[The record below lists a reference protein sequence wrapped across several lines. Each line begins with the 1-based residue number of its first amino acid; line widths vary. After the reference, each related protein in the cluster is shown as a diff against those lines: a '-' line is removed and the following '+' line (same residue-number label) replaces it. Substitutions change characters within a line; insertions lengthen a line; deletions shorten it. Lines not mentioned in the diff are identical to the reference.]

1 MKSNITDK
9 ELLNLAFTDKKL
21 FKLKVD
27 TILENDLV
35 EIDVRNILEKS
46 LSWLDITTLKND
58 DYKKSIIDIVNK
70 SVYNVNGNIGL
81 VAGICIYSNLLPVL
95 NQLSIDRRIKK
106 VVVSGGFPSGQLS
119 LEGKLSDIE
128 FAIKNGVDEIDIPIN
143 RGLFFENIDEL
154 AVEIKTIKNIIEQKG
169 QIKLKVI
176 IETSELKNYTNV
188 FNASMIAMQNG
199 ADFIKTSTGKMSIGA
214 DVYSSAI
221 MMLAIKEFYKE
232 NQNRVVGFKVAG
244 GIRESKQVL
253 QYYTLMRHFFEE
265 DYINKNTFRIGCS
278 SLIDKIISNLK

>member
-1 MKSNITDK
+1 MH
-9 ELLNLAFTDKKL
+9 
-21 FKLKVD
+21 
-27 TILENDLV
+27 
-35 EIDVRNILEKS
+35 
-46 LSWLDITTLKND
+46 DITTLKND

>member
-95 NQLSIDRRIKK
+95 NQLCIDRRIKK

-169 QIKLKVI
+169 QIQLKVI